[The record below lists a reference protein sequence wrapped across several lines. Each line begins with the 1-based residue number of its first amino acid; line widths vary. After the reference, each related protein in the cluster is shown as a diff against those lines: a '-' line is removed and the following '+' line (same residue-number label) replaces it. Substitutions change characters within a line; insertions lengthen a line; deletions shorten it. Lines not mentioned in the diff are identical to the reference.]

1 MKQARIEWQGQVRD
15 VLVNERDQVR
25 LDDGTVL
32 KEGEF
37 RWLPPADGTLF
48 ALGLNYADHASELE
62 FKPPT
67 EPLVFIKAP
76 LLLATSS
83 SRYARITSNT
93 CTTKPNWWW

>member
-15 VLVNERDQVR
+15 VLVNERDR
-25 LDDGTVL
+25 CAGRWHGI

-76 LLLATSS
+76 NTLLATSS

>member
-37 RWLPPADGTLF
+37 RWLP
-48 ALGLNYADHASELE
+48 
-62 FKPPT
+62 
-67 EPLVFIKAP
+67 
-76 LLLATSS
+76 
-83 SRYARITSNT
+83 
-93 CTTKPNWWW
+93 